1 MHPATSQSGV
11 SVILKDLDNNTKLKF
26 LEYFSKIKSA
36 QNCVIPL
43 VDVINL
49 KIGKKAMVL
58 PWKSP
63 LNEFLHFHEHPID
76 VVSLC
81 MQFIQGVAF
90 LHEHMVAHCDLKP
103 SNVVVDAKHQQLY
116 IIDFDLV
123 EFIKSEDTMVEGW
136 CGTPP
141 WIAPKVGKRDGLMQ
155 QYSPILADRWVS
167 GMMMKYFAEYV
178 PSHETR
184 QDLEVLMDSVHRG

>member
-1 MHPATSQSGV
+1 MHPATSWSST
-11 SVILKDLDNNTKLKF
+11 SVILKDLNNDTELKF

-90 LHEHMVAHCDLKP
+90 LHKHMVAHCDLKP
-103 SNVVVDAKHQQLY
+103 SNIVIDAKY
-116 IIDFDLV
+116 
-123 EFIKSEDTMVEGW
+123 
-136 CGTPP
+136 
-141 WIAPKVGKRDGLMQ
+141 
-155 QYSPILADRWVS
+155 
-167 GMMMKYFAEYV
+167 
-178 PSHETR
+178 
-184 QDLEVLMDSVHRG
+184 